1 VSARRATSF
10 AFVVAI
16 LVLGALSLR
25 APPAFAEP
33 VCQEMPCSV
42 IRVCSSTG
50 MACDPGDRACIE
62 LARSKDL
69 EVRCEQACT
78 DAPSRFVYC
87 PVSAGRADSGI
98 VWVLLGVAGLLA
110 IGGGALFWVLLRKKG
125 A

>member
-1 VSARRATSF
+1 LSF
-10 AFVVAI
+10 AFVAAT
-16 LVLGALSLR
+16 LAMTTLHA
-25 APPAFAEP
+25 APAFAEP
-33 VCQEMPCSV
+33 VCPEMPCSV

-50 MACDPGDRACIE
+50 MVCDPGDRACIE

-87 PVSAGRADSGI
+87 PASAGRADSGI
-98 VWVLLGVAGLLA
+98 VWILLGVAGLLA
-110 IGGGALFWVLLRKKG
+110 VGGGALFWVLLRKKG